1 MSLLAS
7 RLRYLWITLAVVVL
21 DRATKAWFESQT
33 PVGWRHEL
41 ISNFVYLVHSRN
53 PGIAFGVLSD
63 SASVW
68 TRIVLIGGSVAVIA
82 VLAWLLVSLR
92 SGSLT
97 LAGIAFLLG
106 GAAGNLTDRIAH
118 GAVTDFFE
126 VLLGSYAW
134 PAFNV
139 ADSAI
144 TIELGDCMP
153 AGRSGGQSHGPY
165 RSRSG
170 NGFLRGSARFLRLA
184 GFQRGRFRHH
194 HRRDSD
200 HPRSHLQPAHGPRA
214 RPAAGAL
221 KPERRGPPLLR
232 SWLVTSPAP
241 RELFSLFAGTIGRW
255 RHGFGRLCYFRSRAC
270 VLRCKQVH

>member
-33 PVGWRHEL
+33 PVGWRREV

-63 SASVW
+63 SASAW

-92 SGSLT
+92 GGSLT

-144 TIELGDCMP
+144 TIGAILIILDLIFSP
-153 AGRSGGQSHGPY
+153 HTDRV
-165 RSRSG
+165 
-170 NGFLRGSARFLRLA
+170 
-184 GFQRGRFRHH
+184 
-194 HRRDSD
+194 
-200 HPRSHLQPAHGPRA
+200 
-214 RPAAGAL
+214 RP
-221 KPERRGPPLLR
+221 PQQE
-232 SWLVTSPAP
+232 
-241 RELFSLFAGTIGRW
+241 
-255 RHGFGRLCYFRSRAC
+255 H
-270 VLRCKQVH
+270 